1 MAEPMTGTLSST
13 KYPFSPKNMYSMD
26 VWKRAKS
33 QVMSTGSINYVRLGY
48 WRIVASHSDS
58 TTGKRRQRK
67 KCARPKKKQGTICK
81 IINHSVPYRTTQSFI
96 SGSSDTFHLPE
107 TVPSAGLSRLQH
119 LQDQQ
124 SLYICH
130 QHLLHL
136 KAKIPSHG
144 LISP

>member
-33 QVMSTGSINYVRLGY
+33 QVRSTGSINYVRLGY

-67 KCARPKKKQGTICK
+67 KCARPKKKNKALSARSSIILYHTGPHKALSVDHQTPFTSQRLFRLLVYPGSNTCRISSHSTFVTSICF
-81 IINHSVPYRTTQSFI
+81 T
-96 SGSSDTFHLPE
+96 
-107 TVPSAGLSRLQH
+107 
-119 LQDQQ
+119 
-124 SLYICH
+124 
-130 QHLLHL
+130 
-136 KAKIPSHG
+136 
-144 LISP
+144 

>member
-33 QVMSTGSINYVRLGY
+33 QVRSTGSINYVRLGY

-67 KCARPKKKQGTICK
+67 KCARPKKKTRHYLQD
-81 IINHSVPYRTTQSFI
+81 HQSFCTI
-96 SGSSDTFHLPE
+96 QDHTKLYQWIIRHLSPPRDCSVCWFIQAPTLAGSAVT
-107 TVPSAGLSRLQH
+107 
-119 LQDQQ
+119 
-124 SLYICH
+124 
-130 QHLLHL
+130 LHL
-136 KAKIPSHG
+136 
-144 LISP
+144 SPASASLKG